1 MECARVYTAVARFNH
16 WSRAA
21 AWSAGVCEATVQN
34 YVEGAWRPSSATET
48 LPVVNP
54 ATGEELERVPL
65 SPAADVDHAAQA
77 AARAYPAWRR
87 VPVTDR
93 VQYLFKLKALLEEHF
108 EDLARTITME
118 AGKTLTESRGEMRR
132 AIENVEVAAAAPILI
147 QGYNSEDIAAGI
159 DEIMIRQPLG
169 VCAVIAPFNFPG
181 MIPFWFFP
189 YAIAAGNTS
198 IIKPSERVP
207 LTMEKVFALL
217 DSLRLPP
224 GVMNLVNGGREAVDA
239 ILDHPLI
246 RAVSFVG
253 SSATALHVYS
263 RAAAHGKRV
272 QCQGG
277 AKNPVVIL
285 PDADVASAT
294 DIVADS
300 AFGCAGQRCLASSF
314 AITVGEASR
323 PFADGML
330 AGARARVTGYGL
342 DDGVQMGPVITPES
356 RARVEQLIDKAAR
369 EGATVTVDGRHPD
382 VKYKKGNFVAPTIL
396 EDLPLTSDV
405 AATEIF
411 GPVLSIHRVDDID
424 AAINVVNSGR
434 YGNQASLFT
443 SSGASARKFRY
454 EAEVGNVG
462 INVGVA
468 APMAFFPF
476 SGARESFFGDLHGQG
491 RDAFEFF
498 TQQKVVVERWP
509 KAWSRKF

>member
-323 PFADGML
+323 PFADAMQ
-330 AGARARVTGYGL
+330 ARARARVTGYGL